1 MMATPCTGT
10 IVEFLDLGERVP
22 EAPPLYYSIINAE
35 YDIRGDG
42 GSANREPM
50 VGGIAK
56 AAKIPVCPCISSDPQ
71 AGGKRTKRISTD
83 VTPKDAAIPVWA
95 ICPRCCVCN

>member
-1 MMATPCTGT
+1 MLKIMIYTL
-10 IVEFLDLGERVP
+10 EYHWFF
-22 EAPPLYYSIINAE
+22 SE

-56 AAKIPVCPCISSDPQ
+56 DAKIPVCPCISSDPHD
-71 AGGKRTKRISTD
+71 GGKNTKRISTD